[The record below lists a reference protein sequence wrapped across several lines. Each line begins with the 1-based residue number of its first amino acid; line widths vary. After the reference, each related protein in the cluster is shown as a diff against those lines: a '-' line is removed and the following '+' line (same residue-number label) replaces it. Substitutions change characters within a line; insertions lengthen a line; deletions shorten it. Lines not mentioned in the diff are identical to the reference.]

1 MSNHSFLWPQKE
13 RRPTLPAN
21 QLARRRR
28 RPPDRRRLPPTSTLR
43 WGRRP
48 AAGGAMS
55 DRGAAGDRRHGSLA
69 EDLLRQAGD
78 LVRRRGQHL
87 SALDRPRELSSRL
100 AIPMLMPLSCSG
112 AADGSMP
119 RLRSGLCQ
127 QVGNDDQRSA
137 TIHTASLPISVTT
150 RLRAQWPGQSR
161 GLSPDRPSPWPSCLP
176 RGSSSRPA

>member
-1 MSNHSFLWPQKE
+1 MSNHSFLWPQKGSGNTPSQSACAPSSS
-13 RRPTLPAN
+13 PT
-21 QLARRRR
+21 RSEDCRR
-28 RPPDRRRLPPTSTLR
+28 RPRS
-43 WGRRP
+43 
-48 AAGGAMS
+48 GGGDQQRVERVS

-100 AIPMLMPLSCSG
+100 AIPMLMPLSCSVLPTEVCP
-112 AADGSMP
+112 DYE
-119 RLRSGLCQ
+119 
-127 QVGNDDQRSA
+127 VGCASRSA
-137 TIHTASLPISVTT
+137 MTISEARPSTPRRFRCVTT